1 MSALLRFTV
10 VLITLGILVLAVLGW
25 LAKLHW
31 FFDLFNHFRPQLLL
45 ASLGWTVVMLLIRKW
60 RLGGMTALALALNAA
75 AVLPGSVA
83 ESAAARPAARVLKVA
98 TINVLIR
105 NTQFDRFTAYLRE
118 TQPDVVFLQ
127 EASAPWKPTL
137 AALKDLY
144 PYQDHYEDPGSYF
157 GLAVL
162 SRFPIQESGL
172 ISLSPVPG
180 NRAMR
185 ATIQWHDT
193 TIPFLNLHMPHPR
206 SKYGVWLYQS
216 MQQGVLVWLGKQRSA
231 GLHPMVIGDMNCTPW
246 SILQEDF
253 LKASTLVETAR
264 GYWWSATRHRG
275 LPDQLLI
282 DQLFHDAAWTCTHRI
297 VGPSIGSDHRPVVFE
312 LRLR

>member
-1 MSALLRFTV
+1 MSALLR
-10 VLITLGILVLAVLGW
+10 LTLVFVTLAILGLAVLGW
-25 LAKLHW
+25 LARLHW

-45 ASLGWTVVMLLIRKW
+45 ASFGWAVAMLIARKW

-75 AVLPGSVA
+75 AVLPGSLA
-83 ESAAARPAARVLKVA
+83 KPAAARPATRVLKVA

-105 NTQFDRFTAYLRE
+105 NQQFGRFTAYLRE

-127 EASAPWKPTL
+127 EASLPWKPTL

-144 PYQDHYEDPGSYF
+144 PYQDHYEKPGGFF

-172 ISLSPVPG
+172 ITLPPAPG
-180 NRAMR
+180 NRALR
-185 ATIQWHDT
+185 ATIEWQDT
-193 TIPFLNLHMPHPR
+193 SIPFLNLHMPHPR

-216 MQQGVLVWLGKQRSA
+216 MQQGVLDWLGKQRSS
-231 GLHPMVIGDMNCTPW
+231 GLRPMVIGDMNCTPW

-253 LKASTLVETAR
+253 LKASALVETSR
-264 GYWWSATRHRG
+264 SHWWSATRHRG

-282 DQLFHDAAWTCTHRI
+282 DQLFHDAAWTCTHRA
-297 VGPSIGSDHRPVVFE
+297 VGPAVGSDHRPVIFE
-312 LRLR
+312 LSLR